1 MRARL
6 HLEIS
11 AKDSGGPIGLRFP
24 DYVGVFVVLGE
35 RFERVCTPDTLWVD
49 TFGGP
54 SETLEPSY
62 TLYASAD
69 GAEVLVE
76 EKESSPQ
83 TFTHELRRRKP
94 DGTYRSLKRDSDE
107 VRDLLARLG
116 PPLETVVAK
125 DADIARYR
133 GLPIWLEVKEQA
145 GAAWLVARN
154 GDATFPVGDAI
165 ALLPEAPP
173 GSSMHADLAVMNEG
187 ALLRIFEGYSPEGA
201 RTLLLMRPGS
211 KTFERVDRSE
221 WRPLEASR
229 ARRSEAEYRIPIR

>member
-6 HLEIS
+6 HLDI
-11 AKDSGGPIGLRFP
+11 AVDDPRDSIVVPK
-24 DYVGVFVVLGE
+24 YVLYVVLGD
-35 RFERVCTPDTLWVD
+35 RFERVCKPDTLWVD

-83 TFTHELRRRKP
+83 TFTHRFWWRQADGKYRSRKP
-94 DGTYRSLKRDSDE
+94 DSDD
-107 VRDLLARLG
+107 VRALLARLG
-116 PPLETVVAK
+116 PPLETVVAR
-125 DADIARYR
+125 DADIARFR
-133 GLPIWLEVKEQA
+133 GLPVWLRVNDLA
-145 GAAWLVARN
+145 DDARIVAR
-154 GDATFPVGDAI
+154 GDGPDVVVGDAKL
-165 ALLPEAPP
+165 LLPDAPP
-173 GSSMHADLAVMNEG
+173 GCPIHADLTLMNEG

-201 RTLLLMRPGS
+201 RTLLLMRPQS

-221 WRPLEASR
+221 WPQLEASCE
-229 ARRSEAEYRIPIR
+229 RRSEGQYRIQIR